1 MPRQAGLPACP
12 PLAPVIGHRGAA
24 AYAPEN
30 TLAGLRRAHEFGC
43 RWVEFDVRLNADGAL
58 VLCHDSR
65 VDRTTDGKGRVADLK
80 LTELCRLDAG
90 SWFAPGFAG
99 ERMPTLGD
107 ALAVGTKLG
116 IDVNIEM
123 KADRGRARATARAV
137 AECLGRGRGRPS
149 SASPVRG
156 PVHSGD
162 PFGDDA
168 KKGTPAILVSSFDLD
183 ALAEFRAVN
192 ADVPTGLLLKSVPRT
207 WRTLAVRLGCT
218 TINVAHAR
226 LQPHLVDEISAA
238 GYPVLAYTVN
248 DPARAATLFDW
259 GVTSVFSDAPDIIL
273 AMIASDGEARPHQGT
288 GAPEAVAR
296 QGNVA

>member
-24 AYAPEN
+24 AHAPEN
-30 TLAGLRRAHEFGC
+30 TLAGLRRAHELGC

-65 VDRTTDGKGRVADLK
+65 IDRTTDGKGRVAGLK
-80 LTELCRLDAG
+80 LAELCRFDAG

-107 ALAVGTKLG
+107 ALALG
-116 IDVNIEM
+116 AALGLDVNIEM

-137 AECLGRGRGRPS
+137 AECLGRRRGQPSGAGLVREPVDGRD
-149 SASPVRG
+149 A
-156 PVHSGD
+156 
-162 PFGDDA
+162 FGDDEER
-168 KKGTPAILVSSFDLD
+168 GTPAILVSSFHLD
-183 ALAEFRAVN
+183 ALEEFRAVN
-192 ADVPTGLLLKSVPRT
+192 PDVPTGLLLRSVPRK
-207 WRTLAVRLGCT
+207 WRALAVSLGCT
-218 TINVAHAR
+218 TINVAHAN

-248 DPARAATLFDW
+248 DPARAAALFDW
-259 GVTSVFSDAPDIIL
+259 GVTSVFCDAPDIIL
-273 AMIASDGEARPHQGT
+273 AMIASDGRVRPHQGT
-288 GAPEAVAR
+288 GAPKVAAR